1 MFPSEPNSDL
11 RNILVAHRMTQLESR
26 KADMT
31 KISGGTDSG
40 SLSVGTGTAGLC
52 VGTGTA
58 GLCDG
63 THPQRDSVDR
73 LHTGE
78 VL

>member
-11 RNILVAHRMTQLESR
+11 RNTIVANRMTQLESR
-26 KADMT
+26 KADMAR
-31 KISGGTDSG
+31 ISGGTGSG
-40 SLSVGTGTAGLC
+40 SLSVRTGTE
-52 VGTGTA
+52 T

-63 THPQRDSVDR
+63 TRPQRASVEHR

>member
-11 RNILVAHRMTQLESR
+11 RNTIVANRMTQLESR
-26 KADMT
+26 KADMA

-40 SLSVGTGTAGLC
+40 SLSVRTGTEIH
-52 VGTGTA
+52 A

-63 THPQRDSVDR
+63 THPQRAYVEHR

>member
-26 KADMT
+26 KADMA
-31 KISGGTDSG
+31 KISVGTDSG

-52 VGTGTA
+52 
-58 GLCDG
+58 DG
-63 THPQRDSVDR
+63 THPQRASVDR